1 MVNRITPAG
10 MVFVPSRAGLS
21 HVPEEWTA
29 PGEIAT
35 GVQVLAAGLL
45 RLDRDLTELAGRR

>member
-1 MVNRITPAG
+1 